1 MRQLILDVRPDWIPG
16 LDDFV
21 PGQNTDL
28 LAALLTHASA
38 QDGSA
43 LYLWG
48 APGSGRTH
56 LLRALVARA
65 AADGRPARYLAAPD
79 LSADWTLETGE
90 LLALDDVQ
98 TLDAAAQ
105 SALFRTF
112 IGARAAGGALLL
124 AGHAAPQALQLRE
137 DVRTR
142 IGQGLIFEIKP
153 LDDDDKAR
161 TLRQHAAQRGMS
173 VDTALVGYL
182 LRHGRRDLPWLM
194 SVLDALDEAS
204 LTHGRRITLPL
215 LREILRDATS
225 SQTE

>member
-28 LAALLTHASA
+28 LAALLEHARLT
-38 QDGSA
+38 DGSV

-56 LLRALVARA
+56 LLRALIARA
-65 AADGRPARYLAAPD
+65 TADGRLARYLAPPTLPPD
-79 LSADWTLETGE
+79 WALQEGE

-98 TLDAAAQ
+98 ALDATAQ
-105 SALFRTF
+105 GALFRAL
-112 IGARAAGGALLL
+112 IGARAAGSALLL
-124 AGHAAPQALQLRE
+124 AGSAAPQALGLRE

-161 TLRQHAAQRGMS
+161 TLRQHAALRGMA

-204 LTHGRRITLPL
+204 LAHGRRITLPL
-215 LREILRDATS
+215 LREILREAAP
-225 SQTE
+225 SQTD

>member
-1 MRQLILDVRPDWIPG
+1 MRQLILDVRPDWVPG

-28 LAALLTHASA
+28 LAALLEHARL
-38 QDGSA
+38 DNGGV

-48 APGSGRTH
+48 SAGSGRTH
-56 LLRALVARA
+56 LLRAMASEALRA
-65 AADGRPARYLAAPD
+65 GRGARYL
-79 LSADWTLETGE
+79 SADSLTEPLADTGE

-98 TLDAAAQ
+98 ALDEAGQAM
-105 SALFRTF
+105 LFRGL
-112 IGARAAGGALLL
+112 IGARDAGQAVLL
-124 AGHAAPQALQLRE
+124 AGDQPPQSLPLRE

-153 LDDDDKAR
+153 LADDDKAR
-161 TLRQHAAQRGMS
+161 TLLQHAAQRGMA

-194 SVLDALDEAS
+194 SVLDALDETS

-215 LREILRDATS
+215 LRGILREATPR
-225 SQTE
+225 QTD